1 MKKYQV
7 QQGDTLAGIANR
19 EYGDPQ
25 LYPVIAAQNHIANPD
40 LVQVGQELLVPYVTR
55 RHHVTQDDSTATRN
69 QITQNYY
76 ANQDTSTQLIWE
88 IVNGVAQRPIQRG
101 AWLLIPELAD
111 VGHHTVVE
119 NEPLAELAW
128 RWYGD
133 DHLAVVIALANHLEY
148 GTEPE
153 IGRVL
158 VVPGLN
164 RRAAVRGDTLR
175 SMCEEQYGD
184 FDLDTRVAVA
194 AAANRIADPD
204 HLFSNQ
210 VVYFPS

>member
-7 QQGDTLAGIANR
+7 QPGDTLSGIAQR
-19 EYGDPQ
+19 EYGDEN
-25 LYPVIAAQNHIANPD
+25 LYPVIALQNHLADPD
-40 LVQVGQELLVPYVTR
+40 VIQVGQELLVPYVTR
-55 RHHVTQDDSTATRN
+55 RHHVTRDDSTATRQ
-69 QITQNYY
+69 QITQRYY
-76 ANQDTSTQLIWE
+76 GTQDTQTQLIWE

-101 AWLLIPELAD
+101 AWLLIPDIAD
-111 VGHHTVVE
+111 VGHHTVVADE
-119 NEPLAELAW
+119 TLSVLAY

-133 DHLAVVIALANHLEY
+133 EHLGIVIALANHLDL
-148 GTEPE
+148 GTEPV
-153 IGRVL
+153 IGQVL
-158 VVPGLN
+158 IVPGLN

-175 SMCEEQYGD
+175 SMCQEQYGG

-194 AAANRIADPD
+194 AAANRIDDPD

>member
-7 QQGDTLAGIANR
+7 QQGDTLSGIAKR
-19 EYGDPQ
+19 EYGDPN
-25 LYPVIAAQNHIANPD
+25 LYPVIALQNHLANPD
-40 LVQVGQELLVPYVTR
+40 LIQIGQELLVPYVTR
-55 RHHVTQDDSTATRN
+55 RHLVTQDDSTAMRQ
-69 QITQNYY
+69 QITQKYY
-76 ANQDTSTQLIWE
+76 GTHDTNTQLIWE

-101 AWLLIPELAD
+101 AWLLIPDLAD

-119 NEPLAELAW
+119 NEPLAELAF

-133 DHLAVVIALANHLEY
+133 EHLGIVIALANHLDL

-153 IGRVL
+153 IGHVL
-158 VVPGLN
+158 IVPGLN
-164 RRAAVRGDTLR
+164 RRAEVRGDTLR
-175 SMCEEQYGD
+175 TMCREQYGS

-194 AAANRIADPD
+194 AAANHITDPD
-204 HLFSNQ
+204 RLFSRQ